1 MIDLPYKGIVRLYG
15 ETHTA
20 LRFGSHKSGG
30 CCARCR
36 LFTRAAL
43 HGVGDMG
50 LTLVQ
55 AIAAIQSLV
64 AGNFHKSM
72 TTYADHRVWQD
83 VYHAATPDGLAYV
96 KFTLRDDGSVVISFK
111 ELEP

>member
-1 MIDLPYKGIVRLYG
+1 MEKRTPHY
-15 ETHTA
+15 A
-20 LRFGSHKSGG
+20 LEAIKAAVV
-30 CCARCR
+30 ARGADC
-36 LFTRAAL
+36 FTRAAL